1 MKSYLMIEKI
11 WLQQLYMV
19 IMGKARVF
27 AGN

>member
-1 MKSYLMIEKI
+1 MKSYPMIEKI
-11 WLQQLYMV
+11 WLQQFYMV